1 MGIVISILIGLF
13 FTICVC
19 IGNDQESKR
28 IERRKEYKKRV
39 EDGSMYSTF
48 NVRTGRR

>member
-39 EDGSMYSTF
+39 EDGSMYST
-48 NVRTGRR
+48 VRTCRR

>member
-48 NVRTGRR
+48 NVRTCRR

>member
-1 MGIVISILIGLF
+1 MGIVINILIGLF
-13 FTICVC
+13 FIICVC

-39 EDGSMYSTF
+39 EDGSLYSTF
-48 NVRTGRR
+48 DVRKCRR